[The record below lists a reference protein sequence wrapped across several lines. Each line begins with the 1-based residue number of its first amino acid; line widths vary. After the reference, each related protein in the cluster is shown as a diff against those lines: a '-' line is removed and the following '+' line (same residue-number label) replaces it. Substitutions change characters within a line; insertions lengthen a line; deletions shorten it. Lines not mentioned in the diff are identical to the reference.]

1 MVSDTLDVAPLATHE
16 GVWTLG
22 RLRRIGEAIHAHLQ
36 IKLLVP
42 PVGKLSTKREQ
53 HEPSPDR
60 LSQIPTVDSGGPAGE
75 NRGVRGGEGGGGEG
89 GGDEGGSEGILK
101 VLHVLHRD
109 ATERGRLVRSYDSRM
124 LGLRLPGMFAFV
136 QSAGSSTSVILGS
149 SMITLPASSCAAG
162 DDHCSSPQS
171 TAARLAVETT
181 RTSISKLPRRGT
193 TSLLSDTP
201 NEHTRFRRMQSEVVP
216 CWYVY

>member
-36 IKLLVP
+36 IKLP

-89 GGDEGGSEGILK
+89 GLQMY
-101 VLHVLHRD
+101 
-109 ATERGRLVRSYDSRM
+109 T
-124 LGLRLPGMFAFV
+124 V
-136 QSAGSSTSVILGS
+136 Q
-149 SMITLPASSCAAG
+149 
-162 DDHCSSPQS
+162 
-171 TAARLAVETT
+171 
-181 RTSISKLPRRGT
+181 
-193 TSLLSDTP
+193 
-201 NEHTRFRRMQSEVVP
+201 
-216 CWYVY
+216 